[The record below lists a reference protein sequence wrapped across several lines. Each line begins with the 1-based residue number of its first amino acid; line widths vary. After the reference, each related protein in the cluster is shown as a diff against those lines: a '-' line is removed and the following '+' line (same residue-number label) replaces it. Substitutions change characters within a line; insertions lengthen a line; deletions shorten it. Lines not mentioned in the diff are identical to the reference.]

1 MEREDITDELLI
13 AFADGELTEPELTDV
28 AKLVSEHKELSD
40 TSRKTK
46 STIGRP
52 ERFL

>member
-28 AKLVSEHKELSD
+28 AKLVSEHKDLRD
-40 TSRKTK
+40 TV
-46 STIGRP
+46 
-52 ERFL
+52 